1 MRYVNMTA
9 FELGHTA
16 PVLSFIEHISRT
28 QLHSLLP
35 QMNWFNFF
43 RKLNRDGNSPKKQIS
58 SMLRSWR
65 KKNLEIFCFVRQ
77 VTGSGSFAN
86 RNNLMGGVIPISMG
100 AQFTKKNYS
109 IVDLGKKVT

>member
-1 MRYVNMTA
+1 M
-9 FELGHTA
+9 E
-16 PVLSFIEHISRT
+16 
-28 QLHSLLP
+28 
-35 QMNWFNFF
+35 
-43 RKLNRDGNSPKKQIS
+43 K
-58 SMLRSWR
+58 
-65 KKNLEIFCFVRQ
+65 KKNVEIFCFVRQ